1 MTFSSPSKVL
11 SSPAKRNQ
19 LLSSPERNIAASFL
33 LDTRNNELSHRDAL
47 AAAQLEHE
55 RVRQAAIRVY
65 ELHELQEEHKR
76 ILAEERKEEERLRAE
91 AAVVAE
97 EKRLRELKAKTVPK
111 LPPEPAP
118 VPASPAK
125 QEPAK
130 TNGATPISS
139 SKQPEPS
146 TTPATEVKKPA
157 QSTTPAAPATGL
169 FVQNKPSNPF
179 GTTQPSSQSPFQKPN
194 GAVTQPA
201 SAPAAAATASQPASK
216 PAAPAVQPVQAK
228 PAASVDRYSQIHQE
242 LKKLRRDLQ
251 AQSKVAGSPL
261 KGKLGAARRE
271 IRVAIGQLTGGKGAN
286 NQPINK
292 IVGALKEALEGRIP
306 SPPID
311 VSAFVVDKREP
322 VEGSANNDATLPS
335 LFIYLINICAKG
347 IVNQF
352 INEGG
357 ANPKAADPVGVFAA
371 HIFSTKEFQWR
382 GQSLVDILMAKYRI
396 VCPVLFG
403 HRGNDKTERGRM
415 AIGWKKDGPSWITE
429 QSHNDRM
436 TGLGAGFASLSL
448 RDFSR
453 SSKKNPYPP
462 ANYWKALAY
471 IVNSPPN
478 ETSNTQYVVLRSMI
492 QGHEQRFLNF
502 YGNAALAALRLALVE
517 FPKKAPQNATAA
529 GSLAALADVLRSESG
544 LILV

>member
-1 MTFSSPSKVL
+1 MTFSSPVRRS
-11 SSPAKRNQ
+11 Q

-33 LDTRNNELSHRDAL
+33 LDTRNNELNHRDAL
-47 AAAQLEHE
+47 AAAQVEHD
-55 RVRQAAIRVY
+55 RVRQAALRVY
-65 ELHELQEEHKR
+65 ELHELQQEHKR
-76 ILAEERKEEERLRAE
+76 ILEEERKEEERLKAE

-111 LPPEPAP
+111 LPPEPEPKPQPPAP
-118 VPASPAK
+118 APAPAK
-125 QEPAK
+125 AEPTQA
-130 TNGATPISS
+130 TNGVTPVKET
-139 SKQPEPS
+139 KQPEPS
-146 TTPATEVKKPA
+146 TTPATEIKKPA
-157 QSTTPAAPATGL
+157 PAPGAVPPSTGL
-169 FVQNKPSNPF
+169 FAPNKPSNPF
-179 GTTQPSSQSPFQKPN
+179 ATTQSSSQSPFQKPN
-194 GAVTQPA
+194 GMTTQ
-201 SAPAAAATASQPASK
+201 
-216 PAAPAVQPVQAK
+216 PAAPATSTAPQPVAK
-228 PAASVDRYSQIHQE
+228 PATHAVKPAPAPSVDRYTQIHQE
-242 LKKLRRDLQ
+242 LKKLRKELQ

-261 KGKLGAARRE
+261 KGKLGASRRE

-286 NQPINK
+286 AQPISK
-292 IVGALKEALEGRIP
+292 ITAALKEALEGRVQ
-306 SPPID
+306 SPLID
-311 VSAFVVDKREP
+311 VSLFVVDKREP
-322 VEGSANNDATLPS
+322 VEGSLNNDATLPS

-382 GQSLVDILMAKYRI
+382 GQSLVDILMAKYRV

-403 HRGNDKTERGRM
+403 HRGNDRTERGRI

-448 RDFSR
+448 RDFSK

-462 ANYWKALAY
+462 TNYWKALAY

-517 FPKKAPQNATAA
+517 FPKRAPQNATAA
-529 GSLAALADVLRSESG
+529 GSLAALADVLKSESG
-544 LILV
+544 LILA

>member
-1 MTFSSPSKVL
+1 MTFSSP
-11 SSPAKRNQ
+11 ARRNQ
-19 LLSSPERNIAASFL
+19 LLSSPDRNIAATFL
-33 LDTRNNELSHRDAL
+33 LDSRNNELNHRDAL

-76 ILAEERKEEERLRAE
+76 IVAEERREEERLKAE

-97 EKRLRELKAKTVPK
+97 EKRLRELKAKTVPR
-111 LPPEPAP
+111 LPPEQP
-118 VPASPAK
+118 VPQPPPAK
-125 QEPAK
+125 PEPTK
-130 TNGATPISS
+130 TNG
-139 SKQPEPS
+139 
-146 TTPATEVKKPA
+146 TTQIKD
-157 QSTTPAAPATGL
+157 AAPALDAKKPVVSPASTPASASAMTAS
-169 FVQNKPSNPF
+169 FTQTKPSNPF
-179 GTTQPSSQSPFQKPN
+179 GTTQPASESPSQKPN
-194 GAVTQPA
+194 GATAQ
-201 SAPAAAATASQPASK
+201 STAPAATTISQPAVKS
-216 PAAPAVQPVQAK
+216 AAPTVRPVQSKSA
-228 PAASVDRYSQIHQE
+228 PNIDRYSQIHQE
-242 LKKLRRDLQ
+242 LKKLRKDLQ

-286 NQPINK
+286 TQPINK
-292 IVGALKEALEGRIP
+292 ITAALKEALEGRIP

-311 VSAFVVDKREP
+311 VNLFVVDKREP
-322 VEGSANNDATLPS
+322 VEGSPNNEATLPS

-347 IVNQF
+347 IVSQF

-357 ANPKAADPVGVFAA
+357 ANPKSADPVGVFAA

-382 GQSLVDILMAKYRI
+382 
-396 VCPVLFG
+396 VLFG
-403 HRGNDKTERGRM
+403 HRGSDKTERGRM

-448 RDFSR
+448 RDFGK

-462 ANYWKALAY
+462 TNYWRALAY
-471 IVNSPPN
+471 IVNSSPN

-529 GSLAALADVLRSESG
+529 GSLAALADVLKTESG
-544 LILV
+544 LILT

>member
-1 MTFSSPSKVL
+1 MTFSSPVR
-11 SSPAKRNQ
+11 RNQ
-19 LLSSPERNIAASFL
+19 LLSSPDRNIAATFL
-33 LDTRNNELSHRDAL
+33 LDSRNNELNHRDAL
-47 AAAQLEHE
+47 AAAQLEHD

-76 ILAEERKEEERLRAE
+76 IVAEERREEERLKAE

-97 EKRLRELKAKTVPK
+97 EKRLRELKAKTVPR

-118 VPASPAK
+118 QPPSPAK
-125 QEPAK
+125 PEPTK
-130 TNGATPISS
+130 TNGATQI
-139 SKQPEPS
+139 KDV
-146 TTPATEVKKPA
+146 TPALDAKKPIV
-157 QSTTPAAPATGL
+157 SPATGPASASATTAS
-169 FVQNKPSNPF
+169 FTQTKPSNQF
-179 GTTQPSSQSPFQKPN
+179 GTTQPAFESLPQKLN
-194 GAVTQPA
+194 GATIQ
-201 SAPAAAATASQPASK
+201 STAPAATTIPQPAVKS
-216 PAAPAVQPVQAK
+216 AAPTVQPVQSKSA
-228 PAASVDRYSQIHQE
+228 PSIDRYSQIHQE
-242 LKKLRRDLQ
+242 LKKLRKELQ

-286 NQPINK
+286 AQPINK
-292 IVGALKEALEGRIP
+292 ITAALKEALEGRIP

-311 VSAFVVDKREP
+311 VSLFVVDKREP
-322 VEGSANNDATLPS
+322 VEGSPNNEATLPS

-347 IVNQF
+347 IVSQF

-403 HRGNDKTERGRM
+403 HRGSDKTERGRM

-448 RDFSR
+448 RDFGK

-462 ANYWKALAY
+462 TNYWRALAY

-502 YGNAALAALRLALVE
+502 YGNAALAALRLALIE

-529 GSLAALADVLRSESG
+529 GSLAALADVLKTESG
-544 LILV
+544 LILT